1 MTEISRNY
9 KLYII
14 LAQIAMIFISSIIII
29 SIIGT
34 IKTKSKVYLLEKS
47 EKFFLESYRAI
58 SAIFSLEFILTFFY
72 GIIFAFYCLKII
84 DIKLTERIIILL
96 FLILFFLHL
105 IYCVI
110 IPIYFNDF
118 KCIINLLEYKKKY
131 KDDKLEIGV
140 LDEIKSNYTG
150 AICISY
156 IFLIILL
163 FFNFILLIDY
173 NKIFDV
179 GILIKFL
186 GEVLCAGF
194 NERNKITEL
203 RREAN
208 QKTNQIREIFANNLR
223 EEIKKQTKN

>member
-1 MTEISRNY
+1 
-9 KLYII
+9 
-14 LAQIAMIFISSIIII
+14 
-29 SIIGT
+29 
-34 IKTKSKVYLLEKS
+34 
-47 EKFFLESYRAI
+47 
-58 SAIFSLEFILTFFY
+58 
-72 GIIFAFYCLKII
+72 
-84 DIKLTERIIILL
+84 
-96 FLILFFLHL
+96 
-105 IYCVI
+105 
-110 IPIYFNDF
+110 
-118 KCIINLLEYKKKY
+118 LLEYKKKY

-194 NERNKITEL
+194 NEKQKIIEL
-203 RREAN
+203 KRTADK
-208 QKTNQIREIFANNLR
+208 KTQEIREIFANNLR
-223 EEIKKQTKN
+223 EEIKRIN